1 MVHGHTYSRVRR
13 VSMLDVRNGEVTVM
27 PPMLDV
33 RADFGAAASDD
44 EIFACGG
51 EGAGYNLHNSC
62 EVFKLSTLE

>member
-1 MVHGHTYSRVRR
+1 MVHGHTYSRIKYVFR
-13 VSMLDVRNGEVTVM
+13 LDLRNGQVMGM
-27 PPMLDV
+27 PPFLDV

-62 EVFKLSTLE
+62 EVFKLSTMA